1 MGQAM
6 KHSVLTVPFFV
17 FAACASLSPTASQT
31 PFDMASGRPVV
42 QVTMKDGSS
51 VPFIFDTGAAGPSVG
66 RDVAASLRM
75 PVIGQSKV
83 SSPHGGTP
91 IEADIVDAGSF
102 TLAGV
107 PATDVQ
113 AVSSEALDAFVPGG
127 AANVIGPASFAR
139 SVVEIDFGARV
150 VRLLEQPLQEPAA
163 WLPMAEDGLLT
174 GLARVNGRAVPFTLD
189 IGNPGGAVTSLS
201 LAKVWNPGATW
212 QVVGSMGPI
221 GATRPLSLGA
231 LDADIEIAGIKAQLG
246 VIGALDGGPD
256 YLNLGSEAVKG
267 LTIVIDNPRRR
278 WGLVGSP
285 SGPISMPSPQ
295 RTPA

>member
-1 MGQAM
+1 M
-6 KHSVLTVPFFV
+6 KRTVFAVPLFLL
-17 FAACASLSPTASQT
+17 AACASLPPSVSQA
-31 PFDMASGRPVV
+31 PFDMSSGRPVV
-42 QVTMKDGSS
+42 QVTMKDGSQI
-51 VPFIFDTGAAGPSVG
+51 PFIFDTGAAGPSVG

-91 IEADIVDAGSF
+91 VEADIVDAGSF
-102 TLAGV
+102 VLAGV
-107 PATDVQ
+107 PATNVD
-113 AVSSEALDAFVPGG
+113 AVSAEALDAFVPGG

-139 SVVEIDFGARV
+139 SVVEIDFAAHV
-150 VRLLEQPLQEPAA
+150 IRLGEQPRQEPAI
-163 WLPMAEDGLLT
+163 WLPIGEDGLLT
-174 GLARVNGRAVPFTLD
+174 GVARVKGQPVPFTLD
-189 IGNPGGAVTSLS
+189 IGNPGGAVTSLA
-201 LAKVWNPGATW
+201 LARVWNAEAAW

-231 LDADIEIAGIKAQLG
+231 LDGDIEIAGIKARLG

-285 SGPISMPSPQ
+285 SGPISMPRPQKSP
-295 RTPA
+295 A

>member
-1 MGQAM
+1 
-6 KHSVLTVPFFV
+6 
-17 FAACASLSPTASQT
+17 
-31 PFDMASGRPVV
+31 
-42 QVTMKDGSS
+42 MKDGSR

-66 RDVAASLRM
+66 RGVAASLRM
-75 PVIGQSKV
+75 PVIGQAKV
-83 SSPHGGTP
+83 TSPHGGTP
-91 IEADIVDAGSF
+91 IEADIVDAGRF

-107 PATDVQ
+107 PATNVE

-127 AANVIGPASFAR
+127 AANIIGPASFAR

-150 VRLLEQPLQEPAA
+150 IRLGEQPLQEPAA
-163 WLPMAEDGLLT
+163 WLPIAENGLLT
-174 GLARVNGRAVPFTLD
+174 GLARVNGQTVPFTLD

-201 LAKVWNPGATW
+201 LAKVWNPDASW
-212 QVVGSMGPI
+212 QVVGRMGPI
-221 GATRPLSLGA
+221 GATLTLSLGA
-231 LDADIEIAGIKAQLG
+231 LDGDIELAGITARLG

-285 SGPISMPSPQ
+285 SGPISMPRPQKSP
-295 RTPA
+295 A